1 MRPRAN
7 TISHVDNATLGM
19 IAAANSSAARHNAME
34 LNLGHIQQQSGNGL
48 PGVGGYHFRGMSTAA
63 GHHGN
68 PHVLPKL
75 DTNNFNVDV
84 GSSLRTAP
92 PYACHAEDSN
102 IDDVWYGQ
110 GNTINPAQLHF
121 SHSPQTLNFDS
132 AGSPYH
138 QTFAGMPQAQ
148 ATIDENGTFT
158 WLNGFENQL
167 SFDNLNEQAMDGSS
181 PSAISTGSRSGLS
194 ELMLDGSGNNM
205 PNTSIWQSSAITQTP
220 MVSGY
225 SMDISTPPFPEVFQ
239 PSQLSPKS
247 MHAQISSNEQFFSSP
262 PPVPSHTPIPMMH
275 NGLPNQ
281 YFHPPMVTQGET
293 PSNSAASVSSSSNR
307 QSSVTSIS
315 TDSITDATRQALLT
329 SLSQPS
335 SFGHNHLK
343 TSQPPVS
350 SPLSPGFIPRQQ
362 GMNHVSLPS
371 TYDLQRYVAAYIK
384 YFHPHLPFLHIPSLS
399 FDSPEITNNQR
410 ISSPIANLNQPSI
423 AGGRGA
429 LVLAMAAIGAFY
441 EHETGPSKELFEMAK
456 KMIQLYLEERRKTE
470 INVGAGAARSHE
482 SSYHNTP
489 LWLVQAMLL
498 NVVYGHNCGDKTSA
512 GIASTHCAALVSLAR
527 SAGLMPNVLPS
538 DELSPPPHQPNSSD
552 IQMGGDDA
560 GPEVWRTQ
568 QPHSSIDIHGEW
580 QNWRLAEERKRT
592 LYAIFILS
600 SLLVSAYN
608 HAPALMNSEIVIGL
622 PCEEELWT
630 AETADV
636 WNTLGGIRIAEHNS
650 LSFPFALSSLLTA
663 NQRHPHSPSHHFDQ
677 PFGSGLNAED
687 LPQSQLRPSTFGCLI
702 LINALHNYIWEMR
715 QRHGSRPWT
724 SQEDEAMHSH
734 IEPALKAWQ
743 AAWAN
748 NPQHSNERPNPHGTG
763 SLSAD
768 CIPLLDLA
776 YIRLFADLGKSKEAF
791 FQRDWEGMAVELAYG
806 SDIVQ
811 HAELSPAVSDDS
823 AAVSSTDHTSPPFET
838 IAKAEQAD
846 MSVSM
851 TQDTT
856 QCSKRELQLRKAA
869 SRAANSLAMSD
880 KLGVTFADFDS
891 RELPLQSALC
901 AFDCAQILA
910 EWVASV
916 QQRVGRYLGI
926 IGKDE
931 VDFSQ
936 ATAIAL
942 LTDEDCKLFQKI
954 NSILNSAEVKLAD
967 SRTISATAALSSAT
981 GIPCMTDNGYGG
993 RILLVTA
1000 SMLERAAVWPITREM
1015 AQSLETQAIHVS
1027 KRATS
1032 SILSSHQA

>member
-1 MRPRAN
+1 M
-7 TISHVDNATLGM
+7 
-19 IAAANSSAARHNAME
+19 
-34 LNLGHIQQQSGNGL
+34 
-48 PGVGGYHFRGMSTAA
+48 
-63 GHHGN
+63 
-68 PHVLPKL
+68 
-75 DTNNFNVDV
+75 
-84 GSSLRTAP
+84 
-92 PYACHAEDSN
+92 
-102 IDDVWYGQ
+102 
-110 GNTINPAQLHF
+110 
-121 SHSPQTLNFDS
+121 
-132 AGSPYH
+132 
-138 QTFAGMPQAQ
+138 
-148 ATIDENGTFT
+148 
-158 WLNGFENQL
+158 
-167 SFDNLNEQAMDGSS
+167 
-181 PSAISTGSRSGLS
+181 
-194 ELMLDGSGNNM
+194 
-205 PNTSIWQSSAITQTP
+205 
-220 MVSGY
+220 SGY

-239 PSQLSPKS
+239 PGQLSPKS
-247 MHAQISSNEQFFSSP
+247 MHAQINPNEQFFSSP
-262 PPVPSHTPIPMMH
+262 PPVSSHTPIPMTH

-281 YFHPPMVTQGET
+281 YFHPPMVSQGET

-307 QSSVTSIS
+307 QSSVTSLS

-335 SFGHNHLK
+335 IFGHNHLK
-343 TSQPPVS
+343 TSQPPIS
-350 SPLSPGFIPRQQ
+350 SPLLPGFTPRQQ
-362 GMNHVSLPS
+362 SMNNVSLPS
-371 TYDLQRYVAAYIK
+371 TYDLQRYVAAYTK

-399 FDSPEITNNQR
+399 FDSPEFTNNQR
-410 ISSPIANLNQPSI
+410 ISSPIANFNQPSI

-441 EHETGPSKELFEMAK
+441 EYETVPSKELFEMAK

-470 INVGAGAARSHE
+470 INVGGGPATRHE

-498 NVVYGHNCGDKTSA
+498 NVIYGHNCGDKTSA

-527 SAGLMPNVLPS
+527 SAGLMPSAPPS
-538 DELSPPPHQPNSSD
+538 DELSPPPHQSNSSD
-552 IQMGGDDA
+552 IQMGGDDVS
-560 GPEVWRTQ
+560 PEVWKTQ
-568 QPHSSIDIHGEW
+568 QPHASIDIHGEW
-580 QNWRLAEERKRT
+580 HNWRLAEERKRT

-608 HAPALMNSEIVIGL
+608 HAPALMNSEIKIGL
-622 PCEEELWT
+622 PCEEELWA

-636 WNTLGGIRIAEHNS
+636 WNTLGGIQSAEQNL
-650 LSFPFALSSLLTA
+650 LSFPFALKSLLTP

-677 PFGSGLNAED
+677 PFGSGLKAED
-687 LPQSQLRPSTFGCLI
+687 LPKSQLRPSTFGCLI
-702 LINALHNYIWEMR
+702 LIYSLHNHIWEIR
-715 QRHGSRPWT
+715 QSYGSRPWT
-724 SQEDEAMHSH
+724 SRDNEAMHSR

-748 NPQHSNERPNPHGTG
+748 NPQHSNERPNPHGAG

-811 HAELSPAVSDDS
+811 HAELSPTASDDS
-823 AAVSSTDHTSPPFET
+823 AAVSSTNHISPPLNHV
-838 IAKAEQAD
+838 AKAEEAEL
-846 MSVSM
+846 SVSA
-851 TQDTT
+851 TQGTT
-856 QCSKRELQLRKAA
+856 QCSKRELQLRQAA

-931 VDFSQ
+931 IDFNK

-942 LTDEDCKLFQKI
+942 LNDEDCKLFQKI
-954 NSILNSAEVKLAD
+954 SSILDSAEVKLAD
-967 SRTISATAALSSAT
+967 NRSISATAALSSAI
-981 GIPCMTDNGYGG
+981 GLPCMADYGYGS
-993 RILLVTA
+993 RILLITA

-1015 AQSLETQAIHVS
+1015 AQSLETQAAHVS
-1027 KRATS
+1027 KRETS